1 MTSAD
6 PTPVLPFGHGLSYT
20 SFARTGLAVA
30 ASEVRA
36 GESFTATVEVRNT
49 GDRDGTDVVQ
59 LYARDVQGSV
69 TRPVAQLL
77 GYLRLDLTA
86 GESARVRFEVPTT
99 RLAFTDPRYRRIVEP
114 GAVELWV
121 GPSSAVRE
129 TEAAIEIAGPVHHVT
144 IADERY
150 VRTSVEPVGASAGAP
165 AVPERVLEPS

>member
-1 MTSAD
+1 VTSAD

-20 SFARTGLAVA
+20 TFARTGLTVA
-30 ASEVRA
+30 SPEVTA

-77 GYLRLDLTA
+77 GYLRLDLAA
-86 GESARVRFEVPTT
+86 GETAEVTFTVPTS
-99 RLAFTDPRYRRIVEP
+99 RLAFTDLRYRRIVEP

-121 GPSSAVRE
+121 GPSSAVKE
-129 TEAAIEIAGPVHHVT
+129 TGTAIAITGSVHHVT
-144 IADERY
+144 TADERY
-150 VRTSVEPVGASAGAP
+150 VGTSVAPVTAS
-165 AVPERVLEPS
+165 ERVLEPS